1 MVQQRHLIKQ
11 QILDLRVGSKIP
23 AVGLQNQLSA
33 LYRNQVIPLIDA
45 YCNQL
50 SDPDAILRI
59 DTLDIDLGEI
69 DIQNLEKEFVEKVII
84 QLPQQLAEKLGSS
97 ALTQLTGSIWRST
110 DKADTETQG
119 HRDTRN
125 TAAISAAPPDL
136 ISPSLKYSRPF
147 SQSMGAFPP
156 PPPASD
162 PNQPKSDA
170 KQQTQSS
177 FTASQLELVSYFIQ
191 TGRLP
196 WWCDRLSKT
205 ELENCCNR
213 LLLDAPVELKT
224 LLLAQLKQEK
234 KMRRIIYQFSD
245 TVLLKFAELFSP
257 ASSQPL
263 QQYNHDIRVLYP
275 QVDCFSQI
283 PPTQF
288 RQTLWQGI
296 FLNLSQRQASS
307 LGADAII
314 RGSLLHVATHFNVN
328 YRSLIQQ
335 MPSAVDYLRAE
346 GVSLG
351 SELPSV
357 FAAHPQPRALKMA
370 DVSIASARFRVAVD
384 NLVSLLSALKNL
396 NQEHSIRS
404 LLSAKLDPLLGQ
416 LNSLRDSSNEPS
428 NSLLPILSV
437 NTLLTEIEALVV
449 ELEEE
454 APRVDPPLTR
464 QIKAVV
470 QSIKPQAR
478 SSKIPSPPE
487 PFDDPVDP
495 FSESEEIYIQNA
507 GLILLWPFLTRFF
520 ETLNLLQVNQFTEP
534 QANKRAVLLLQY
546 LVDTST
552 EIPEHLLP
560 LNKLL
565 CGLNLLDPIEAS
577 LDITASEQTE
587 CNSLLLAVIHHWSAL
602 KSTTP
607 AGFRHAFLQRAG
619 ILRLYNGYWLLQAER
634 ETYDVLLDQL
644 PWSIRVVKLPWTP
657 EMLSVEW

>member
-1 MVQQRHLIKQ
+1 M
-11 QILDLRVGSKIP
+11 
-23 AVGLQNQLSA
+23 
-33 LYRNQVIPLIDA
+33 
-45 YCNQL
+45 
-50 SDPDAILRI
+50 
-59 DTLDIDLGEI
+59 
-69 DIQNLEKEFVEKVII
+69 
-84 QLPQQLAEKLGSS
+84 
-97 ALTQLTGSIWRST
+97 
-110 DKADTETQG
+110 
-119 HRDTRN
+119 
-125 TAAISAAPPDL
+125 
-136 ISPSLKYSRPF
+136 
-147 SQSMGAFPP
+147 
-156 PPPASD
+156 
-162 PNQPKSDA
+162 
-170 KQQTQSS
+170 
-177 FTASQLELVSYFIQ
+177 
-191 TGRLP
+191 
-196 WWCDRLSKT
+196 
-205 ELENCCNR
+205 
-213 LLLDAPVELKT
+213 
-224 LLLAQLKQEK
+224 
-234 KMRRIIYQFSD
+234 
-245 TVLLKFAELFSP
+245 
-257 ASSQPL
+257 
-263 QQYNHDIRVLYP
+263 
-275 QVDCFSQI
+275 
-283 PPTQF
+283 
-288 RQTLWQGI
+288 
-296 FLNLSQRQASS
+296 
-307 LGADAII
+307 
-314 RGSLLHVATHFNVN
+314 
-328 YRSLIQQ
+328 
-335 MPSAVDYLRAE
+335 
-346 GVSLG
+346 
-351 SELPSV
+351 
-357 FAAHPQPRALKMA
+357 
-370 DVSIASARFRVAVD
+370 
-384 NLVSLLSALKNL
+384 
-396 NQEHSIRS
+396 
-404 LLSAKLDPLLGQ
+404 LSAKLDPLLGQ